1 MQGPTVSFILDSVAQ
16 TRESLNSSVQQVGDI
31 VPFTQGSSRAQQKR
45 RKEYDLKM
53 SVRRQT
59 SHRSISSSNALHSH
73 TSQLVLFDTSGYD
86 TIEQASTEGSEVV
99 TSKPDWIKLRPELL
113 ALSKRSKALAR
124 LRAAQQAAV
133 SVARLRA
140 AQQSTQTTAHVQTGL
155 DEKSSSTFSST
166 SPPLSSESILAQSEI
181 LSAAA
186 EQARIRT
193 LVQVAL
199 DERLRAN
206 VSAPMQGNE
215 SAEVSAPAQASCS
228 PDLRSASAD
237 LGRGYHHTSA
247 EWGYTQ
253 DLLGCVVDPLAVDE
267 AARSILHAMVL
278 RTVSDHHLPS

>member
-1 MQGPTVSFILDSVAQ
+1 MHACCA
-16 TRESLNSSVQQVGDI
+16 
-31 VPFTQGSSRAQQKR
+31 SRDAC
-45 RKEYDLKM
+45 
-53 SVRRQT
+53 
-59 SHRSISSSNALHSH
+59 
-73 TSQLVLFDTSGYD
+73 G
-86 TIEQASTEGSEVV
+86 AS
-99 TSKPDWIKLRPELL
+99 
-113 ALSKRSKALAR
+113 
-124 LRAAQQAAV
+124 
-133 SVARLRA
+133 RLRA
-140 AQQSTQTTAHVQTGL
+140 AQQSTQTTVHVQIGL
-155 DEKSSSTFSST
+155 DEKSSSTFSFT

-193 LVQVAL
+193 LAQVAL

-237 LGRGYHHTSA
+237 LGRGSHHTSA

-253 DLLGCVVDPLAVDE
+253 DLLQGCVVDPLAVDE